1 MCTSIYIIKCDGG
14 GLQVQTKFN
23 NTENTIVIEKKPFSE
38 RRKRLIKMIL
48 SQKQLQIMALLG
60 VAWML
65 LFNYAPLV
73 GLQIA
78 FKDYNIIKPMSVA
91 PWAGLKY
98 FKQFLEDPNFWSSV
112 KNTLGM
118 SFYSLTIAFPL
129 PIIFAL
135 FLNELRSV
143 RYKKFVQT
151 ISYLP
156 HFLSW
161 VILGGI
167 LTNWLSDVGVINK
180 ILMALNIIKEPV
192 YFLAEPE
199 HFWGLAIIS
208 NIWKELGWSAI
219 IYLAAIASID
229 QEMYEAATVD
239 GAGRFRKMWSITLPS
254 IKPTISMLFILAV
267 AGVLNSNFDQIFV
280 LRNSLNQP
288 ASEVIDIFVY
298 RMGLQL
304 GRHSYATAIGMFKS
318 VIAFILL
325 YTANQ
330 VNKKLNDSSIF

>member
-1 MCTSIYIIKCDGG
+1 VEVNVNEVETIIKGTG
-14 GLQVQTKFN
+14 
-23 NTENTIVIEKKPFSE
+23 KKPLMNKRS
-38 RRKRLIKMIL
+38 RLIRKIL
-48 SQKQLQIMALLG
+48 SQKQLQLMALLG

-65 LFNYAPLV
+65 VFNYAPMV

-78 FKDYNIIKPMSVA
+78 FKDYNIIKPMADA

-98 FKQFLEDPNFWSSV
+98 FKQFLEDENFWSSV
-112 KNTLGM
+112 KNTLGL
-118 SFYSLTIAFPL
+118 SIYSLVITFPL
-129 PIIFAL
+129 PIVFAL

-143 RYKKFVQT
+143 KYKKFVQT

-161 VILGGI
+161 VILGGM
-167 LTNWLSDVGVINK
+167 LTNWMSDVGIINK
-180 ILMALNIIKEPV
+180 ILQALNVINEPI
-192 YFLAEPE
+192 YYLAEPKY
-199 HFWGLAIIS
+199 FWGLAIIS
-208 NIWKELGWSAI
+208 NVWKELGWSAI

-229 QEMYEAATVD
+229 PEMYEAATVD

-254 IKPTISMLFILAV
+254 IRPTISMLFILAV

-288 ASEVIDIFVY
+288 TSEVIDIFVY
-298 RMGLQL
+298 RMGLQM

-318 VIAFILL
+318 VIAFVLL
-325 YTANQ
+325 FTANQ
-330 VNKKLNDSSIF
+330 VNKKISGSSIV